1 MENIKIGENPI
12 KITKKLSHRI
22 FLFPHYLTTITPSW
36 CPILIFRLES
46 SSAKRILSFP
56 SINKNSSPPLCKV
69 FLMIKRRKRQIRS
82 HENIIP
88 RNRNE
93 NWTRTPTCSQ
103 LNALL
108 PAPPPLILPLLIL
121 GRNMKL
127 VATPLSL
134 SAQQLI
140 ALIMQILLEAEA
152 SIPSRARSVVK
163 PMHEFILILREMS
176 NFNNLL
182 PPFQDGRYRCKNL
195 VQCFRSNLDK
205 IP

>member
-1 MENIKIGENPI
+1 
-12 KITKKLSHRI
+12 
-22 FLFPHYLTTITPSW
+22 
-36 CPILIFRLES
+36 
-46 SSAKRILSFP
+46 
-56 SINKNSSPPLCKV
+56 
-69 FLMIKRRKRQIRS
+69 MIKRRKRQIRS

-103 LNALL
+103 LNAPL
-108 PAPPPLILPLLIL
+108 PVSPPLILPLLIL

-152 SIPSRARSVVK
+152 SIPSQARSVVK

-176 NFNNLL
+176 NFNNL
-182 PPFQDGRYRCKNL
+182 PPLSRWPLQDIAARIWFDASDLTSIRFLNIFYCIFFEFYGISSFAKTFPRFLNS
-195 VQCFRSNLDK
+195 VDF
-205 IP
+205 